1 MFLVC
6 LASYEKTRQES
17 ETDDKN
23 TVMVC
28 GAVWIRDMD
37 NEKRGYKKTEGLRN
51 VDVEKTGKNQLD

>member
-37 NEKRGYKKTEGLRN
+37 QN
-51 VDVEKTGKNQLD
+51 